1 MTLEEKV
8 NHWIELI
15 DDDIDSAEIL
25 AKRKKKLHTG
35 FHCQQAVEKVIK
47 CYFIK
52 VKDEVHPH
60 IHDLLKLVERAEL
73 LEKLSEEQKMLL
85 RELNPLYIEAR
96 YNSYKTKI
104 AQTLTDECIESILTR
119 TKEFVLWVKEKMQLQ

>member
-1 MTLEEKV
+1 MTREEKV
-8 NHWIELI
+8 KYWIELV

-25 AKRKKKLHTG
+25 AKNKKRLHAG
-35 FHCQQAVEKVIK
+35 FHCQQAVEKIIK

-73 LEKLSEEQKMLL
+73 LDKLSEEQKMLL

-96 YNSYKTKI
+96 YDAYKMKI
-104 AQTLTDECIESILTR
+104 AETLTDEIIESILTR
-119 TKEFVLWVKEKMQLQ
+119 TKEFVLWTKEKMQ